1 MKVKASGITFR
12 RSNRLRGRSRGAQNA
27 CCGLGSAV
35 GDGFDAVFA
44 RICVLVVIAGVDGAI
59 VTG

>member
-1 MKVKASGITFR
+1 M
-12 RSNRLRGRSRGAQNA
+12 RGLSRGAQNA
-27 CCGLGSAV
+27 SCGLGSAV
-35 GDGFDAVFA
+35 GDGFDVVFA

>member
-1 MKVKASGITFR
+1 VG
-12 RSNRLRGRSRGAQNA
+12 
-27 CCGLGSAV
+27 

-44 RICVLVVIAGVDGAI
+44 RICVLVVIAGVDGVI